1 MSDPMDIDDDTDL
14 WTSPVKNVPPEPRPK
29 TPKTPRTP
37 RTPKTPTA
45 NDHRSEPLD
54 REAMLRRELEGVR
67 SINQVIEGVIGTLQR
82 AGGNMNES
90 LELDDPLSVNK
101 TVTNASA
108 LLNTWTRI
116 LSQTEHNQRLIL
128 DPTWKGA
135 TNDLAEIEAEKLRKQ
150 EAEARRAAEEEER
163 KEELRRRREEE
174 EQRRKLSASSSARG
188 ARRGAVGLRGARGRS
203 RVASL
208 SSRIATSSRYNTAS
222 ASSSS
227 RGTSSAS
234 GRGRGLGTT
243 KSRYGGA
250 K

>member
-1 MSDPMDIDDDTDL
+1 MSDPMDIDDDSDL
-14 WTSPVKNVPPEPRPK
+14 WTSPVKNVGPESRPK

-45 NDHRSEPLD
+45 SDHRSEPLD
-54 REAMLRRELEGVR
+54 REAMLRKELEGVR
-67 SINQVIEGVIGTLQR
+67 SINHVIEGVIGTLQR
-82 AGGNMNES
+82 AGGNMN
-90 LELDDPLSVNK
+90 SVNK

-150 EAEARRAAEEEER
+150 EEEARRAAEEEER

-174 EQRRKLSASSSARG
+174 EQRRKLTASSSARG
-188 ARRGAVGLRGARGRS
+188 ARRGAAGIRAARGRG

-208 SSRIATSSRYNTAS
+208 SSRIASSSRYRTAS
-222 ASSSS
+222 ASSSSS

-234 GRGRGLGTT
+234 GRGRGVGTT
-243 KSRYGGA
+243 KSRYGSA

>member
-14 WTSPVKNVPPEPRPK
+14 WTSPVKNVPLESRPK

-54 REAMLRRELEGVR
+54 REAMLRKELEGVR

-82 AGGNMNES
+82 TGGNMN
-90 LELDDPLSVNK
+90 SVNK
-101 TVTNASA
+101 TVSNASA

-150 EAEARRAAEEEER
+150 EAEARRLAEEEER

-174 EQRRKLSASSSARG
+174 EQRRKLTASGTARG
-188 ARRGAVGLRGARGRS
+188 ARRGAIGLRASRGRS

-208 SSRIATSSRYNTAS
+208 SSRITGSSRYRTAS

-234 GRGRGLGTT
+234 GRGKGIGTT

>member
-14 WTSPVKNVPPEPRPK
+14 WTSPVKNEPPEPRPK

-37 RTPKTPTA
+37 RTPKTPTG
-45 NDHRSEPLD
+45 NDHRSEPVD
-54 REAMLRRELEGVR
+54 REAMLRRELDGVR

-82 AGGNMNES
+82 AGGNMN
-90 LELDDPLSVNK
+90 SVNK
-101 TVTNASA
+101 TVSNASA

-135 TNDLAEIEAEKLRKQ
+135 TNDLAEIEAENLRKQ
-150 EAEARRAAEEEER
+150 QAEARRAAEEEER

-174 EQRRKLSASSSARG
+174 EQRRKLPASSSARG
-188 ARRGAVGLRGARGRS
+188 ARGSAAGLRGARGRS
-203 RVASL
+203 RVAPA
-208 SSRIATSSRYNTAS
+208 SSRIAGSSSYNTAS

-234 GRGRGLGTT
+234 GIGRGVGTT
-243 KSRYGGA
+243 RSRYGRA